1 MKQSKLVLM
10 KQLLIYIV
18 GLSLSLSLCEAQALE
33 TYMTRMVPSS
43 TQLKVDM
50 LNQLIQSYKEKKGE
64 SKVVSLYRDTC
75 RLIDYEE
82 NNYAFF
88 QTSSQGYVSAKLWKI
103 DDSLSVYGFSS
114 WVCGSMCDGWWR
126 VQTSGRKAVVF
137 PEIGIS
143 DFFDKDSL
151 VADGLDADTLASRFE
166 MVFLH
171 CEFSKGDSVH
181 IYCDTERYLE
191 KERKKRYAKYFKGN
205 RVSLLPIDGS
215 FRIVAVKWDERFNEA
230 H

>member
-1 MKQSKLVLM
+1 M

-151 VADGLDADTLASRFE
+151 AADGLDADTLASRFE

-215 FRIVAVKWDERFNEA
+215 FRIVAVKRDERFNEA

>member
-1 MKQSKLVLM
+1 M
-10 KQLLIYIV
+10 
-18 GLSLSLSLCEAQALE
+18 SLSLCEAQALE

-151 VADGLDADTLASRFE
+151 DADGLDADTLASRFE

>member
-1 MKQSKLVLM
+1 MLM

-151 VADGLDADTLASRFE
+151 AADGLDADTLASRFE

-215 FRIVAVKWDERFNEA
+215 FRIVAVKRDERFNEA

>member
-191 KERKKRYAKYFKGN
+191 EERKKRYAKYFKGN

-215 FRIVAVKWDERFNEA
+215 FRIVAVKRDERFNEA

>member
-1 MKQSKLVLM
+1 MLM

-215 FRIVAVKWDERFNEA
+215 FRIVAVKRDERFNEA